1 MEYLKKYPK
10 MAYASLGLLVVAVLL
25 MWTDWLV
32 IGQGSVVGS
41 LLQWGTNM
49 GGGISLAEGCSV
61 ALDLAE
67 LSKRANSLYSG
78 LVGGTQETI
87 SLVQVLC
94 IAYIALFCG
103 TIASVGY
110 CFYARLKWASGLR
123 EGIYFLFFA
132 GDIGAM
138 FLLLNML
145 NKVSAGTFKMGAW
158 GFVALGCALL
168 SEILWEEASFNTPK
182 PGTAAW
188 DERME
193 LIRRNKE
200 R

>member
-1 MEYLKKYPK
+1 MEYLKRYPK
-10 MAYASLGLLVVAVLL
+10 MAYASLGLLIVAVLL

-32 IGQGSVVGS
+32 IGQASVVGA

-49 GGGISLAEGCSV
+49 GDGISFAEGCSV

-67 LSKRANSLYSG
+67 LSKSANSLYSG
-78 LVGGTQETI
+78 LVGGAQETI

-103 TIASVGY
+103 TIAAVGY

-138 FLLLNML
+138 FLLLNMM
-145 NKVSAGTFKMGAW
+145 NKVSAGTLKMGAW